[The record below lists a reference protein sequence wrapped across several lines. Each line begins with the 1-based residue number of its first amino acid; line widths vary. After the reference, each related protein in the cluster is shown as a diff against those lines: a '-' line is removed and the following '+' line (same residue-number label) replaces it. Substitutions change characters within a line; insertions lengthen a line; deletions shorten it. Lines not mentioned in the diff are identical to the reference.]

1 MNCKPGDLAV
11 VVRARFEADT
21 PLVGRVRRVTVL
33 TTPSWTGSPRWL
45 YEGER
50 LTLKNGEV
58 INCLADAALRPIRDP
73 GEDARDES
81 LAWLPPVPN
90 TTKET
95 A

>member
-11 VVRARFEADT
+11 IVRSSAFTKYIGSVVRCVATDGFMWQIDRSLDGHPEYWI
-21 PLVGRVRRVTVL
+21 LV
-33 TTPSWTGSPRWL
+33 PDS
-45 YEGER
+45 
-50 LTLKNGEV
+50 
-58 INCLADAALRPIRDP
+58 CLRHIRDP